1 MEKIKQQNSYDLY
14 IDKKTV
20 DWLVNNTS
28 VRTFD
33 KINFTGYQRKVNIK
47 HVNKIVEYIN
57 NNTFFLPTAIVCAA
71 DEKYQEKTKLYIVDG
86 QHRVEAFKQI
96 KDRYP
101 DKFEEIKELEVGVIV
116 LDRPKESD
124 EVNTFITINKT
135 SKKVDTSLAYI
146 LKNKI
151 SRKNGN
157 SDSIEL
163 SKREFLSVE
172 LAILLNES
180 EDSIWH
186 NRIILEGNPTNKSFE
201 TISLNSFV
209 NSMKVLISHLNKNN
223 IIKINWN
230 DEQEL
235 NSIITTINDI
245 YMYLWT
251 QIKVK
256 WPKQLDSNNINN
268 SVLLG
273 TIGVSSINK
282 YIIMQLNTKSD
293 FGSVK
298 NLKSEMKKWIQN
310 LNISSDEWI
319 KGNRFSQFSSSSGF
333 NIVAKVL
340 FDSYRD

>member
-1 MEKIKQQNSYDLY
+1 MEKIKQQNSCDLY

-33 KINFTGYQRKVNIK
+33 KINFTGYQRKVNIN
-47 HVNKIVEYIN
+47 HVNKIVEYIKN
-57 NNTFFLPTAIVCAA
+57 NAFFLPTAILCAA
-71 DEKYQEKTKLYIVDG
+71 DEEYQEKTKLYIVDG

-96 KDRYP
+96 KERYP
-101 DKFEEIKELEVGVIV
+101 DKFEEIKKLEVGVIV
-116 LDRPKESD
+116 LDRPEESD

-151 SRKNGN
+151 SRKNEN

-172 LAILLNES
+172 LAILLNKS

-186 NRIILEGNPTNKSFE
+186 NRIILEGNPTNNSFE

-209 NSMKVLISHLNKNN
+209 NSMKSLINHLNKNN
-223 IIKINWN
+223 LININWN
-230 DEQEL
+230 DEQQL
-235 NSIITTINDI
+235 NNIIESISDI
-245 YMYLWT
+245 YMYLWN
-251 QIKVK
+251 QIKIK
-256 WPKQLDSNNINN
+256 WPNQLESDKINN

-282 YIIMQLNTKSD
+282 YIIMQLKTNSD
-293 FGSVK
+293 FGSVE
-298 NLKSEMKKWIQN
+298 NLKIEMKKWIQN
-310 LNISSDEWI
+310 LNISSDEWS
-319 KGNRFSQFSSSSGF
+319 KGNRFSQFSSASGF
-333 NIVAKVL
+333 NIVAKLL